1 MKIWLPLA
9 LATLLCTTAIAQQFD
24 VSYATEPIQASIGE
38 TTQTPLRI
46 RNNDLKPLTLNVRKI
61 QSTLGSTQKSYYC
74 LNGNCN
80 DTKTEEITIR
90 LEPGQVLTDLYIAL
104 DAGLSSGASA
114 LRYSVYNKAN
124 PSESIEFELN
134 VAVDEMVERKSVYDS
149 KFITL
154 HDVYPNP
161 AIETAHIDY
170 NIHLK
175 EPTYTLTIRNLL
187 GNIMSQYILETM
199 DTKLKI
205 RTDDLNTGIYFFT
218 LYIDNE
224 GVMTRK
230 MMVKR

>member
-1 MKIWLPLA
+1 MKAWLSLA
-9 LATLLCTTAIAQQFD
+9 LITLLCTPLVAQQFD
-24 VSYATEPIQASIGE
+24 VNFPSEYIQASIGE
-38 TTQTPLRI
+38 SKQALLKI
-46 RNNDLKPLTLNVRKI
+46 RNNDSKALTLIVRKI
-61 QSTLGSTQKSYYC
+61 QSSLGSTQKSYYC
-74 LNGNCN
+74 LNGICN
-80 DTKTEEITIR
+80 DTKTEEIAIR

-104 DAGLSSGASA
+104 DAGLLPAVSS

-124 PSESIEFELN
+124 PVESVEFDLN
-134 VAVDEMVERKSVYDS
+134 MMVNEITERKSIYDS

-170 NIHLK
+170 KIYQN
-175 EPTYTLTIRNLL
+175 EPTYSITIRNLL
-187 GNIMSQYILETM
+187 GNVMSRYTLETI

-230 MMVKR
+230 MMVKK